1 MNPTNLMNLKP
12 GLCVVFVCLVSLAG
26 TPELSAEDP
35 LSTAARKVFSE
46 KQDSVVWLSA
56 VAKIAFSAEGGRDPI
71 NLPEQETKVEA
82 LGTLIDPSGLVVAA
96 LSQVDPARRF
106 SGRELRRPSGNIKLE
121 AVATLKEFKVIMP
134 DGTEIPSEIVM
145 KDTDL
150 DLAFVRI
157 KTASKEAKG
166 IVFHAIDLKDS
177 APGKVLDEVVT
188 LSRMEEV
195 LNRAPAVTRGQIT
208 TVTKKP
214 REFLR
219 VSGGTLGCPT
229 FLMDGRVLGITVNR
243 SVKNKTPA
251 EVIIPA
257 ADVLEIGDQAKT
269 AKPVEG
275 KETTT
280 KQEQSQGKT
289 AR

>member
-1 MNPTNLMNLKP
+1 MNPTKLMNLKP
-12 GLCVVFVCLVSLAG
+12 RLCAIFLCLVSVAVPPNLLADDS
-26 TPELSAEDP
+26 LSA
-35 LSTAARKVFSE
+35 AAQKIFAE
-46 KQDSVVWLSA
+46 KQESIVWLSA
-56 VAKIAFSAEGGRDPI
+56 VAKIAFSAEGGGRDAV
-71 NLPEQETKVEA
+71 NLPEQQQKVEA

-96 LSQVDPARRF
+96 LSQVDPARRL
-106 SGRELRRPSGNIKLE
+106 SGREFRRPSGNIKLD
-121 AVATLKEFKVIMP
+121 AVATFKEFKVIMP
-134 DGTEIPSEIVM
+134 DGTEIPAQIVM

-166 IVFHAIDLKDS
+166 IVFHAVDLKDS

-188 LSRMEEV
+188 LSRTEEV
-195 LNRAPAVTRGQIT
+195 LNRAPGVTRGQIT

-219 VSGGTLGCPT
+219 VSGGTPGCPT
-229 FLMDGRVLGITVNR
+229 FLMDGKILGITVYR

-257 ADVLEIGDQAKT
+257 GDVLEISDQAKS
-269 AKPVEG
+269 AKPAEE
-275 KETTT
+275 KET
-280 KQEQSQGKT
+280 KAKE
-289 AR
+289 